1 VKNLPSAVL
10 TIHAPDA
17 TQGAH
22 SIGFGLSAR
31 RRSTIL
37 RRTLRLPQIHRLYQD
52 YEILFS

>member
-1 VKNLPSAVL
+1 MRSVL
-10 TIHAPDA
+10 TVSGADA

-22 SIGFGLSAR
+22 SKGLRLSAR

-37 RRTLRLPQIHRLYQD
+37 RLELRLPQIHRLYQD

>member
-1 VKNLPSAVL
+1 L

>member
-1 VKNLPSAVL
+1 ML
-10 TIHAPDA
+10 TVPGPDA

-22 SIGFGLSAR
+22 SIGSRLSAR

-37 RRTLRLPQIHRLYQD
+37 RPRLRRPQIHRLYQD